1 MPFEIRG
8 MEATIAQFKQLAA
21 GSEEAAK
28 RAVKAGAKVLAQRLQ
43 EKAPVDMGEL
53 RDSIKPGPP
62 ARALSWRCTTAQSRP
77 ARPRRPRLQSAAGRP
92 RKRRSGFRGCPIN
105 RKSVCADAFL
115 FTPTQAHR
123 EARTCPTKE
132 SEPK

>member
-21 GSEEAAK
+21 DSEEAAK

-53 RDSIKPGPP
+53 RDRIKPGPVKY
-62 ARALSWRCTTAQSRP
+62 
-77 ARPRRPRLQSAAGRP
+77 SAADGYYCEVKPVGNHTGTGEPLAKIGNVLEYGRSYGAT
-92 RKRRSGFRGCPIN
+92 KKAGLGWFH
-105 RKSVCADAFL
+105 
-115 FTPTQAHR
+115 PTVKAAEGEVLAKIQA
-123 EARTCPTKE
+123 EFEKAQK
-132 SEPK
+132 

>member
-53 RDSIKPGPP
+53 RDSIKPGPVKY
-62 ARALSWRCTTAQSRP
+62 
-77 ARPRRPRLQSAAGRP
+77 SAADGYYCEVKP
-92 RKRRSGFRGCPIN
+92 VAS
-105 RKSVCADAFL
+105 KSEL
-115 FTPTQAHR
+115 TFT
-123 EARTCPTKE
+123 
-132 SEPK
+132 

>member
-53 RDSIKPGPP
+53 RDSIKPGP
-62 ARALSWRCTTAQSRP
+62 
-77 ARPRRPRLQSAAGRP
+77 
-92 RKRRSGFRGCPIN
+92 
-105 RKSVCADAFL
+105 
-115 FTPTQAHR
+115 
-123 EARTCPTKE
+123 
-132 SEPK
+132 

>member
-53 RDSIKPGPP
+53 RDSIK
-62 ARALSWRCTTAQSRP
+62 RVL
-77 ARPRRPRLQSAAGRP
+77 RRGSFAAGV
-92 RKRRSGFRGCPIN
+92 SAMTGT
-105 RKSVCADAFL
+105 V
-115 FTPTQAHR
+115 TR
-123 EARTCPTKE
+123 ESTIMTAISIARNFFMRESPSKE
-132 SEPK
+132 L